1 MNAGQAFPSRLVR
14 LTLRADRAWV
24 SRWYLL
30 IAVLGVFF
38 LAIQF
43 GVSLA
48 QLPQPPAARFATY
61 VGLFPVQA
69 TVLMVAASVM
79 MARDPDRD
87 TLTRRVVYLDGL
99 LGVFVTG
106 IIYLVVLGPV
116 AQAHGL
122 EIISHIGL
130 HYLVPLLVFV
140 GWVVVGPRG
149 RCGPREALLALI
161 WPLAWFGWTYLYGA
175 ITGRYPY
182 PFVDVRMG
190 GYAPTL
196 VRSVCVLVVLLL
208 LALVAVMVDRR
219 LVRLLDQLP

>member
-1 MNAGQAFPSRLVR
+1 MNADQAFPSRLVR
-14 LTLRADRAWV
+14 LAAHADHVWV
-24 SRWYLL
+24 RRWYLL

-38 LAIQF
+38 LTIQL

-48 QLPQPPAARFATY
+48 QLPQPVAARFATY

-69 TVLMVAASVM
+69 TILMVAASVM
-79 MARDPDRD
+79 IRDPDRD
-87 TLTRRVVYLDGL
+87 TLTSRVVYLDGL

-116 AQAHGL
+116 TQVHGW
-122 EIISHIGL
+122 EIVSHLGL

-140 GWVVVGPRG
+140 GWVMVGPRG
-149 RCGPREALLALI
+149 RCGRREALLALI
-161 WPLAWFGWTYLYGA
+161 WPFAWFGWTYLYGA

-182 PFVDVRMG
+182 PFVDVRME

-196 VRSVCVLVVLLL
+196 VRSVGILAVLLL
-208 LALVAVMVDRR
+208 LVLVAVMVDRR